1 MRDLNVDLFGLGCFF
16 VSFWAKDEIFV
27 GDIWDC
33 PSYWDHCNCSLISLC
48 YCHFLHRKRF
58 CYFFSN
64 VDLFGLGC
72 FFVNF

>member
-33 PSYWDHCNCSLISLC
+33 PSYWDHCNCSLI
-48 YCHFLHRKRF
+48 RKFGESKRIA
-58 CYFFSN
+58 
-64 VDLFGLGC
+64 DL
-72 FFVNF
+72 